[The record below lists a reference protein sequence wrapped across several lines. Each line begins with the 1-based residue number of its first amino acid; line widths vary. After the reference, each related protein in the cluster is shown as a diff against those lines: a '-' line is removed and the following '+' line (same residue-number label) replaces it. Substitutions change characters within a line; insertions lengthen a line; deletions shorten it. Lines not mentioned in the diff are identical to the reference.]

1 MNSENIRITPKT
13 ATELTRS
20 WVETMVVGLNLCP
33 FAAPVV
39 KDESLRYAVSLAETE
54 DALVADFLSEIE
66 RVQQATEEDVATTL
80 LIAPV
85 MLQDFYDYLDMLAL
99 FEDLLLE
106 AGLDGVLQLASF
118 HPQYLFGGV
127 DADDISH
134 WTNRSPYPTFH
145 IIREAQMSRALTH
158 YKDPEEIPERNMRLL
173 RKLGR
178 EGLIERFPPFAD
190 YCPE

>member
-66 RVQQATEEDVATTL
+66 RVQQAAEEDVATTL